1 MTTQTTSSMSTQIQ
15 PPKRP
20 PFYRDATVV
29 KWIVQIVA
37 LAAVIF
43 ALVFLSNVA
52 GDNLA
57 AKDISTSFDF
67 LSIDPGISLSEGIDT
82 EPATGGRAIWVGMVN
97 TLRLAITG
105 IIFATL
111 LGVFIGLARLSN
123 NWILNK
129 IGTVFVETLRNIPLL
144 VQILIYAAILTA
156 LDRISLDTGPING
169 WLHISNK
176 GVSVPRVF
184 IADGFYQWMVFIIAG
199 LIIGNFVR
207 RSRQRTQDDTG
218 ATTYPGLSMLGVVA
232 VFGLIGWF
240 LHPIFGW
247 LDGPFDA
254 IAGFIDGIPQQI
266 VQIAL
271 TVLAVGLAANWIRR
285 FLDSRRTPAGLA
297 KLTDDDW
304 FRMIFAGVGAAV
316 AALFIWLIWP
326 GGSSW
331 LVNSSRDLFE
341 LASDKFGADRGNW
354 RTDPPID
361 ALRPDI
367 AEGRFANPGPAG
379 LNFSV
384 GFAAVFFG
392 IVLYTA
398 AFVAE
403 IVRGGILAVPKGQTE
418 AAQAIGLKRTTML
431 RQVILPQAFRVS
443 LPPLGNQYLNLTKNT
458 SLAVAVGATD
468 LVQVGQTIYNQ
479 SGKSLEV
486 FSIWMLF
493 YLACSLTISVI
504 VNFFNVRL
512 AIVER

>member
-1 MTTQTTSSMSTQIQ
+1 MCI
-15 PPKRP
+15 
-20 PFYRDATVV
+20 RD
-29 KWIVQIVA
+29 
-37 LAAVIF
+37 
-43 ALVFLSNVA
+43 S
-52 GDNLA
+52 
-57 AKDISTSFDF
+57 
-67 LSIDPGISLSEGIDT
+67 
-82 EPATGGRAIWVGMVN
+82 
-97 TLRLAITG
+97 
-105 IIFATL
+105 
-111 LGVFIGLARLSN
+111 
-123 NWILNK
+123 
-129 IGTVFVETLRNIPLL
+129 
-144 VQILIYAAILTA
+144 
-156 LDRISLDTGPING
+156 
-169 WLHISNK
+169 SNK
-176 GVSVPRVF
+176 GVSMPRVF

-199 LIIGNFVR
+199 VIIGNFVR

-240 LHPIFGW
+240 LHPVFGW

-254 IAGFIDGIPQQI
+254 VAGFIDGIPQQI